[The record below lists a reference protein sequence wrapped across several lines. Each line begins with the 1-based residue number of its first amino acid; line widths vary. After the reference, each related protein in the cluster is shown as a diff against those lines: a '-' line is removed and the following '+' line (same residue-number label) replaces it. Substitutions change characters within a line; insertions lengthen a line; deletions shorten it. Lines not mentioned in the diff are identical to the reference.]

1 MPDNSGVMNTGSGGT
16 INIGNRN
23 VFGYQP
29 RVTHV
34 TLTTSEHALLESVRE
49 HVAADQVER
58 EHDIFLSHASVD
70 LEPARILLHALKKL
84 GVDVWVDEFS
94 LRHGRSFVRAI
105 DRGIASSRIGVVLV
119 TPTVIAGR
127 PWVEKEF
134 SALLADKE
142 TVIPILHG
150 VTNTE
155 LRRYSPLLHVKKGL
169 STADHNFE
177 EIAKLIVGA
186 LTVSG

>member
-1 MPDNSGVMNTGSGGT
+1 MSDNSGVMNTGSGGT

-29 RVTHV
+29 HVTHV
-34 TLTTSEHALLESVRE
+34 TLTTSENALLEALCASMWPPIRLSGST
-49 HVAADQVER
+49 H
-58 EHDIFLSHASVD
+58 IFLSHASVD
-70 LEPARILLHALKKL
+70 REPAQILLHALEKF
-84 GVDVWVDEFS
+84 GVDVGVDDFS
-94 LRHGRSFVRAI
+94 LRYGRSFVRAI
-105 DRGIASSRIGVVLV
+105 DRGIALSRIGVILV

-150 VTNTE
+150 VTNTRSCGDTVHYYTS
-155 LRRYSPLLHVKKGL
+155 RRV
-169 STADHNFE
+169 
-177 EIAKLIVGA
+177 
-186 LTVSG
+186 

>member
-1 MPDNSGVMNTGSGGT
+1 MSDNSGVMNTGSGGT

-29 RVTHV
+29 HVTHV
-34 TLTTSEHALLESVRE
+34 TLTTSENALLESVRE

-70 LEPARILLHALKKL
+70 REPAQILLHALKKL
-84 GVDVWVDEFS
+84 GVDVWIDEFS
-94 LRHGRSFVRAI
+94 LKYGRSFVRAI
-105 DRGIASSRIGVVLV
+105 DRGIALSRIGVVLV
-119 TPTVIAGR
+119 TPTVITGR

-150 VTNTE
+150 VTNAE

-177 EIAKLIVGA
+177 EIANLIVGT
-186 LTVSG
+186 LTASE